1 MAPVAA
7 DPGIYRSIRRPNMF
21 WFPML
26 PHPRMVDVAPVA
38 RYSFPTPDK
47 TTLHLQDGTEI
58 PDVEHVFL
66 GTGYAAAAPFVRVL
80 SASGDTLAPLT
91 DPSIRP
97 RRIPAL
103 HRHILYARNPTLAFL
118 GGVVSAIPFVLGD
131 LTSTWLALAWAQGP
145 QSIAYPDTP
154 DGRLESEQV
163 RLEAIATIRAS
174 MENPTSLIAYHVLGP
189 EELPY
194 ARALRE
200 EVLKVRPEFGEGQPE
215 ARLIEWSDEMWAE
228 KEGMFG
234 LKADILN
241 KQAEGINA

>member
-1 MAPVAA
+1 M
-7 DPGIYRSIRRPNMF
+7 
-21 WFPML
+21 
-26 PHPRMVDVAPVA
+26 
-38 RYSFPTPDK
+38 
-47 TTLHLQDGTEI
+47 
-58 PDVEHVFL
+58 
-66 GTGYAAAAPFVRVL
+66 
-80 SASGDTLAPLT
+80 
-91 DPSIRP
+91 
-97 RRIPAL
+97 
-103 HRHILYARNPTLAFL
+103 
-118 GGVVSAIPFVLGD
+118 
-131 LTSTWLALAWAQGP
+131 
-145 QSIAYPDTP
+145 
-154 DGRLESEQV
+154 